1 MNLVKRI
8 MKVSEEK
15 LQKMLRAI
23 AHAMYE
29 FADSLGEEK
38 TEESIEQ
45 LKSHLEQERKKVA
58 ELEIK
63 NADYKLRNEEFQE
76 LKKRNAEMEERLLE
90 QSVLEEQFREIV
102 KTMKV
107 VEELPDK
114 VKMELKNLLGE
125 ATPEDIVGCG
135 LRLSNLQNFWE
146 VARMHA
152 VNGELEIARKLG
164 KIFSYMISIFPKTN
178 ANAQKVEVSVGDQF
192 DDKMHLHCEGKS
204 RVMVQEV
211 LVDGLMLNGDVKLQA
226 IVR

>member
-63 NADYKLRNEEFQE
+63 NADYKLRSEEFQE

-164 KIFSYMISIFPKTN
+164 KIFSYMISVFPKTN
-178 ANAQKVEVSVGDQF
+178 VNAQKVEVSVGDQF

-204 RVMVQEV
+204 RLLIQEV
-211 LVDGLMLNGDVKLQA
+211 LVDGLMLKGEVTLKA